1 MQTHDATDTFTS
13 ALVAKDQRSGRTRGV
28 CASGIGAALVVGL
41 LLAAGST
48 PARADGQVVRASTPS
63 PADGD
68 GGVVPAGGVI
78 RDRHADACGEHCG
91 KADCRHCRGRHGICH
106 HGTCGPEIP
115 GCPAHCPVRPERFG
129 YYQTNWRR
137 WPGQRVAQASFNEAV
152 PVSPPRSIV
161 PDVDDEAGTADDIEA
176 GDADGAMTD
185 SLPAPAR
192 GGRAFKEADLPG
204 ARTPPRG
211 DDAGKTPADKPVEP
225 TPPKGK
231 AEDGLFEQSTAP
243 RPATTSLA
251 QRIIQGMSRRKP
263 ATGTAP
269 ASRSLPVEYD
279 AADGI
284 VPAGGADAA
293 AAANAPAA
301 VDTAS
306 LPVNP
311 MRGR

>member
-1 MQTHDATDTFTS
+1 MEAHDATNRFTTV
-13 ALVAKDQRSGRTRGV
+13 LVTKDRRTRRTPGA
-28 CASGIGAALVVGL
+28 CATAIGAALVVGL
-41 LLAAGST
+41 LVAPGPT
-48 PARADGQVVRASTPS
+48 PARADGKVVRASAPS
-63 PADGD
+63 PADED

-78 RDRHADACGEHCG
+78 RARHADACGEHCG
-91 KADCRHCRGRHGICH
+91 KADCGHCRGRHGICH

-176 GDADGAMTD
+176 GDDEAMTD
-185 SLPAPAR
+185 PLPAPAR
-192 GGRAFKEADLPG
+192 GGRAGEEADRPA

-211 DDAGKTPADKPVEP
+211 DDAGKTPAEKPVEP

-231 AEDGLFEQSTAP
+231 TDDGLFEQSAAP
-243 RPATTSLA
+243 RPAATSLA
-251 QRIIQGMSRRKP
+251 QRMIQGMSRRKP
-263 ATGTAP
+263 ATKPTP
-269 ASRSLPVEYD
+269 AARSLPVEYD
-279 AADGI
+279 SADGI
-284 VPAGGADAA
+284 VPAGGAEDAA
-293 AAANAPAA
+293 AANTPAA
-301 VDTAS
+301 VEPAS